1 MLPTISIPHNAR
13 LKVNLGDKL
22 DFGNPLFEI
31 IDEEI
36 VNIDIARKIDV
47 KPERMFRHLTHLVG
61 DVIEK
66 GVVIAKK
73 TTFFSSNEFVCEYS
87 GILQSINHQDGSID
101 IKIQRSSKKA
111 INSFFKGTIEK
122 IDKYKIQIEI
132 EKNSHKQEVDEI
144 SFDFGGPIFRFENE
158 TQYFSM
164 NEDEIKNHVI
174 VMKEMKSNILA
185 KLKTLQA
192 AGYIFEKSEID
203 PSCPYAKI
211 DDVGKIA
218 TNKKHCLI
226 SNLDK
231 AIYLY

>member
-1 MLPTISIPHNAR
+1 MMPNISIPHNAR

-22 DFGNPLFEI
+22 NFGDPLFEI
-31 IDEEI
+31 VDEEI
-36 VNIDIARKIDV
+36 VNIDIAKKINV

-61 DVIEK
+61 DTVGK

-101 IKIQRSSKKA
+101 IKIQKSNKKI

-122 IDKYKIQIEI
+122 IDKYKIQIDVE
-132 EKNSHKQEVDEI
+132 NATKQEIDEI

-158 TQYFSM
+158 NQYFSM

-174 VMKEMKSNILA
+174 IMKEMKTNILA

-192 AGYIFEKSEID
+192 AGYIFERGEINLD
-203 PSCPYAKI
+203 CPYAKI
-211 DDVGKIA
+211 DDVAKIA
-218 TNKKHCLI
+218 ANKKHCLI